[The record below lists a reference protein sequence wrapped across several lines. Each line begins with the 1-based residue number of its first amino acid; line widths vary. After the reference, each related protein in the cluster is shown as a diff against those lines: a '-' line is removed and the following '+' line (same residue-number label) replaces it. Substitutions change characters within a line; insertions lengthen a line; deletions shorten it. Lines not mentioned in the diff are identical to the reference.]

1 MANIIDKIYD
11 NTKDGVPN
19 YSIDLIDGTR
29 LYYRGVVM
37 NPLPQSGDA
46 INYTVVN
53 TKTSANGNQYT
64 NIKDVSV
71 AYNPD
76 GQNDAPNNNA
86 PQQVGKLV
94 SGDKVIGGVYQS
106 NQNNVAPT
114 PPPQNNF
121 NNGMSKS
128 DTQRLDIF
136 VTGVVGRSMGSGHF
150 AVQDIEE
157 LTKNAVRAFN
167 ENLKKL

>member
-1 MANIIDKIYD
+1 MIIDKIFD

-29 LYYRGVVM
+29 LYYRGTVM
-37 NPLPQSGDA
+37 NPMPQKGDA
-46 INYTVVN
+46 INYTVIN

-64 NIKDVSV
+64 NIKDVEIASM
-71 AYNPD
+71 PD
-76 GQNDAPNNNA
+76 NGQPVYTPTQA
-86 PQQVGKLV
+86 PQSPAQTMPVPQANNSYTPKPPN
-94 SGDKVIGGVYQS
+94 GGM
-106 NQNNVAPT
+106 N
-114 PPPQNNF
+114 
-121 NNGMSKS
+121 KS

-150 AVQDIEE
+150 SVNDIEE
-157 LTKNAVRAFN
+157 LTKNAVRAFD

>member
-1 MANIIDKIYD
+1 MNIIDKIYD

-19 YSIDLIDGTR
+19 YSFSLADGRR
-29 LYYRGVVM
+29 LYYSGVQM
-37 NPLPQSGDA
+37 NPMPVTGDA
-46 INYTVVN
+46 INFTIIA

-64 NIKDVSV
+64 TIKDVEV
-71 AYNPD
+71 IKNPD
-76 GQNDAPNNNA
+76 GHNDAP
-86 PQQVGKLV
+86 QQIGKVV
-94 SGDKVIGGVYQS
+94 SGDTVIGGVYQ
-106 NQNNVAPT
+106 NDQT
-114 PPPQNNF
+114 

-150 AVQDIEE
+150 SVHDIEE

-167 ENLKKL
+167 ENLKEL

>member
-1 MANIIDKIYD
+1 MIIDKIFD

-29 LYYRGVVM
+29 LYYRGTVM
-37 NPLPQSGDA
+37 NPMPQKGDA
-46 INYTVVN
+46 INYTVIN

-64 NIKDVSV
+64 NIKDVEIASM
-71 AYNPD
+71 PD
-76 GQNDAPNNNA
+76 NGQPVYTPTQA
-86 PQQVGKLV
+86 PQ
-94 SGDKVIGGVYQS
+94 
-106 NQNNVAPT
+106 
-114 PPPQNNF
+114 PPQPMPQANNTYTPKPP
-121 NNGMSKS
+121 NGGMNKS

-150 AVQDIEE
+150 SVNDIEM

-167 ENLKKL
+167 ENLKEL

>member
-1 MANIIDKIYD
+1 MNIISKIYD

-19 YSIDLIDGTR
+19 YSFDMEDGRR
-29 LYYRGVVM
+29 LYYSGVQM
-37 NPLPQSGDA
+37 NPMPVTGDA
-46 INYTVVN
+46 INFTIIA

-64 NIKDVSV
+64 TIKDVEV
-71 AYNPD
+71 IKNPD
-76 GQNDAPNNNA
+76 GHNDAP
-86 PQQVGKLV
+86 QQL
-94 SGDKVIGGVYQS
+94 S
-106 NQNNVAPT
+106 NVVDNVAPT
-114 PPPQNNF
+114 APLNNF
-121 NNGMSKS
+121 SNGMSKS

-150 AVQDIEE
+150 SVHDIEE

>member
-1 MANIIDKIYD
+1 MNIIAKIYD

-19 YSIDLIDGTR
+19 YSFDMEDGRR
-29 LYYRGVVM
+29 LYYSGVQM
-37 NPLPQSGDA
+37 NPMPVTGDA
-46 INYTVVN
+46 INFTIIA

-64 NIKDVSV
+64 TIKDVEV
-71 AYNPD
+71 IKNPD
-76 GQNDAPNNNA
+76 GHNDAP
-86 PQQVGKLV
+86 QQL
-94 SGDKVIGGVYQS
+94 S
-106 NQNNVAPT
+106 NVVDNVAPT
-114 PPPQNNF
+114 APQNNF
-121 NNGMSKS
+121 SNGMSKS

-150 AVQDIEE
+150 SVHDIEE

>member
-1 MANIIDKIYD
+1 MNIIDKIYD

-19 YSIDLIDGTR
+19 YSFSIADGRR
-29 LYYRGVVM
+29 LYYSGVQM
-37 NPLPQSGDA
+37 NPMPVTGDA
-46 INYTVVN
+46 INFTIIA

-64 NIKDVSV
+64 TIKDVEV
-71 AYNPD
+71 IKNPD
-76 GQNDAPNNNA
+76 GHNDAPQPIGDVMEKLSS
-86 PQQVGKLV
+86 PQP
-94 SGDKVIGGVYQS
+94 INGG
-106 NQNNVAPT
+106 NPI
-114 PPPQNNF
+114 
-121 NNGMSKS
+121 SKS

-150 AVQDIEE
+150 SVHDIEE